1 MLLLLAQYPWDY
13 LRPLAELASRYDFV
27 LRPIVLLFSLSMLT
41 LSLLAYRK
49 KKTKRFAF
57 IALAFLFFSIKWVLK
72 VLDLFV
78 SPGYFFSD
86 ASENVFELIIFVCLL
101 LALFRH

>member
-1 MLLLLAQYPWDY
+1 MMLAQYPWDY
-13 LRPLAELASRYDFV
+13 LRPLAELASRYDFI
-27 LRPIVLLFSLSMLT
+27 LRPIVLFFSLSMLL

-49 KKTKRFAF
+49 KKTKRFAL
-57 IALAFLFFSIKWVLK
+57 IALAFFFFSVKWALK

>member
-1 MLLLLAQYPWDY
+1 MLLLVAEHPWDY
-13 LRPLAELASRYDFV
+13 LRPLAEFAARNDVF
-27 LRPIVLLFSLSMLT
+27 LRPVVLLFSLFIFALAI
-41 LSLLAYRK
+41 LAYRK

-57 IALAFLFFSIKWVLK
+57 VALAFLFFSIKWTLK

-86 ASENVFELIIFVCLL
+86 ASENVFELVIFAFLL
-101 LALFRH
+101 MALFER